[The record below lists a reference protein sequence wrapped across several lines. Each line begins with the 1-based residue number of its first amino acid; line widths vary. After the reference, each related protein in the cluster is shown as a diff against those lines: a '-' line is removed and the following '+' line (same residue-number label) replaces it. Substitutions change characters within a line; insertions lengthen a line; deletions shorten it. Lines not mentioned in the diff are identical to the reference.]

1 MSATIRDVAK
11 AAGVSSSTVSR
22 IINNKGVISEETRDR
37 VLKVMKKLDYVPNDT
52 ARSFAN
58 GSTSAIALVIDVI
71 EARSFSNNFFN
82 NSVFGIE
89 TIAHENNFNL
99 IITNGHMQKGNTT
112 SADKLVFGK
121 KVDGIILPNSL
132 ISHTFIGKLNKI
144 RFPYVVLGDPR
155 MLDADNSWVDIN
167 NVQGGTLAVHHL
179 VENGYK
185 NIAFLSS
192 GSKEIFNQDRITGYS
207 RALNELGLPV
217 LKERIRHCN
226 SDVGSGL
233 DVMSRM
239 FQAEHPPDAAICS
252 DYYLAVGA
260 LRAARQNGIPV
271 PEAFGIISFDN
282 TPVTEL
288 SEPSITT
295 VDIDTFGLGEQ
306 AASILI
312 RKIKDK
318 DMSSRQ
324 ILISTKIIE
333 RESTKR
339 NRRRQDGE

>member
-22 IINNKGVISEETRDR
+22 IINNKGVISAGTRDR
-37 VLKVMKKLDYVPNDT
+37 VLEIMRKLDYVPNDT

-71 EARSFSNNFFN
+71 ETRSFSNNFFN

-89 TIAHENNFNL
+89 TIAHENGFNL
-99 IITNGHMQKGNTT
+99 IITNGRMQKGNMT

-132 ISHTFIGKLNKI
+132 IDHAFIEKLNKI
-144 RFPYVVLGDPR
+144 QFPYVVLGDPR
-155 MLDADNSWVDIN
+155 TLDADNSWVDIN
-167 NVQGGTLAVHHL
+167 NVQGGALAVHHL
-179 VENGYK
+179 VEKGYK

-207 RALNELGLPV
+207 RALNKLGLSV
-217 LKERIRHCN
+217 LNERICHCN
-226 SDVGSGL
+226 SDVKNGL

-239 FQAEHPPDAAICS
+239 FQSEQPPDAVICS
-252 DYYLAVGA
+252 NFYLAVGA
-260 LRAARQNGIPV
+260 LRAAQQNGLSV
-271 PEAFGIISFDN
+271 PEAFGIVSFDN

-312 RKIKDK
+312 RRIEDK

-324 ILISTKIIE
+324 ILISTKIVE
-333 RESTKR
+333 RESTKK
-339 NRRRQDGE
+339 NRRRQDSE

>member
-22 IINNKGVISEETRDR
+22 IINKKGVISAETRDR
-37 VLKVMKKLDYVPNDT
+37 VLKIMRKLDYVPNDT

-71 EARSFSNNFFN
+71 ETRSFSNNFFN

-89 TIAHENNFNL
+89 TIAHENSFNL
-99 IITNGHMQKGNTT
+99 IITNGRMQKGSMT

-132 ISHTFIGKLNKI
+132 IDHAFIEKLNKI
-144 RFPYVVLGDPR
+144 QFPYVILGDPR
-155 MLDADNSWVDIN
+155 TLDADNSWVDIN
-167 NVQGGTLAVHHL
+167 NVQGGALAVHHL
-179 VENGYK
+179 VEKGYR

-192 GSKEIFNQDRITGYS
+192 GSTEIFNQDRITGYS
-207 RALNELGLPV
+207 RALSELGLPI
-217 LKERIRHCN
+217 LKERICHCN
-226 SDVGSGL
+226 SDVDSGM

-239 FQAEHPPDAAICS
+239 LQTEQPPDAVICS
-252 DYYLAVGA
+252 DFYLAVGA
-260 LRAARQNGIPV
+260 LRAARQNGISV

-288 SEPSITT
+288 SEPAITT

-312 RKIKDK
+312 RKIEDK

-324 ILISTKIIE
+324 ILISTKIVE

-339 NRRRQDGE
+339 KQRRQDGE

>member
-1 MSATIRDVAK
+1 MSATIHDVAK

-22 IINNKGVISEETRDR
+22 IINNKGGISAKTRDR
-37 VLKVMKKLDYVPNDT
+37 VLEIMRKLEYVPNDT

-71 EARSFSNNFFN
+71 ETRSFSNNFFN

-89 TIAHENNFNL
+89 TVAHENGFNL
-99 IITNGHMQKGNTT
+99 IITNGRMQKGNIT

-132 ISHTFIGKLNKI
+132 LDHAFIEKMNKI
-144 RFPYVVLGDPR
+144 QFPYVVLGDPR
-155 MLDADNSWVDIN
+155 TLDADNSWVDIN
-167 NVQGGTLAVHHL
+167 NVQGGALAVHHL
-179 VENGYK
+179 VKNGYK

-207 RALNELGLPV
+207 QALHELGLPV
-217 LKERIRHCN
+217 LDERICHCN
-226 SDVGSGL
+226 STVENGL
-233 DVMSRM
+233 NAMSQM
-239 FQAEHPPDAAICS
+239 FQADTPPDAVICS
-252 DYYLAVGA
+252 DFYLAVGA
-260 LRAARQNGIPV
+260 LRAARQNGLPV

-288 SEPSITT
+288 SEPAITT

-312 RKIKDK
+312 QKIEDK

-324 ILISTKIIE
+324 ILLSTKIVE

-339 NRRRQDGE
+339 NQRRQDGE

>member
-22 IINNKGVISEETRDR
+22 IINNKGVISAGTRDR
-37 VLKVMKKLDYVPNDT
+37 VLEIMKKLDYVPNDT

-58 GSTSAIALVIDVI
+58 GTTSAIALIIDVI
-71 EARSFSNNFFN
+71 ETRSFSNGFFS

-89 TIAHENNFNL
+89 TVAHENGFNL
-99 IITNGHMQKGNTT
+99 IITNGRMQKGNMT

-132 ISHTFIGKLNKI
+132 IDHAFIEKLNKI
-144 RFPYVVLGDPR
+144 QFPYVILGDPR
-155 MLDADNSWVDIN
+155 ALDADNSWVDIN
-167 NVQGGTLAVHHL
+167 NVQGGALAVHHL
-179 VENGYK
+179 VEKGYRS
-185 NIAFLSS
+185 IAFLSS
-192 GSKEIFNQDRITGYS
+192 GSTEIFNQDRITGYS

-217 LKERIRHCN
+217 LNERICHCN
-226 SDVGSGL
+226 SDVESGL

-239 FQAEHPPDAAICS
+239 FQSEQPPDAVICS
-252 DYYLAVGA
+252 NFYLAVGA
-260 LRAARQNGIPV
+260 LRAAQQSGLSV

-288 SEPSITT
+288 SEPAITT

-312 RKIKDK
+312 RRIEDK

-333 RESTKR
+333 RESTKK
-339 NRRRQDGE
+339 NRRRQDSE